1 LAWTLEPITFEPI
14 TLPPLEEPRAA
25 AVRSTHQDRLVFAD
39 AFRTVAILG
48 VVASHLAL
56 ISGLRLFGQR
66 DDLAYVGAWGVNC
79 FFVLSG
85 FLLSRPYL
93 EAIIGTRPM
102 PSTRLF
108 LTRRFLRIYPLYA
121 VAVVVSAAAAYAHR
135 PHHLPVGSV
144 VSHLTFLHGFA
155 PTEIFTL
162 NGPLWTMAV
171 DAQFYLLLPLGAF
184 ALAAL
189 ARRAGHG
196 AGVRLIAGA
205 IAAAIVLSIG
215 LRWFVFARYSLSITH
230 DPIGP
235 AFVLARNAIGMG
247 TAFAL
252 GIAIALI
259 VLLGR
264 QPNRLIAS
272 IIALA
277 GIACFGV
284 LAWAGRTYPAT
295 DAYGVLYDAL
305 GAISGALI
313 LYGFAEGGFNVI
325 GLVRRSRL
333 IATVAALAYA
343 VYLFHYLVIDT
354 VLGLIGK
361 RVHWV
366 PGTPAYVIGLSIP
379 TLLATFAVAYVAH
392 RFVEKPFL
400 TLRDRNREP
409 AVRTR

>member
-1 LAWTLEPITFEPI
+1 LAWTLEPITIEPTRSPI
-14 TLPPLEEPRAA
+14 EKREAA
-25 AVRSTHQDRLVFAD
+25 STRSTYEDRLAFAD
-39 AFRTVAILG
+39 AFRTIAILG

-56 ISGLRLFGQR
+56 VSGLRLFGQR

-93 EAIIGTRPM
+93 EAILGTRPL
-102 PSTRLF
+102 PSTRMF

-121 VAVVVSAAAAYAHR
+121 LAVIVSAAAAYTHR
-135 PHHLPVGSV
+135 PHHLPVGAV
-144 VSHLTFLHGFA
+144 VSHLTFLHGFS
-155 PTEIFTL
+155 PSEIFTL

-184 ALAAL
+184 ALHAL
-189 ARRAGHG
+189 TRRMGKG
-196 AGVRLIAGA
+196 SGVALIAGT
-205 IAAAIVLSIG
+205 IGAAIVLSIA

-252 GIAIALI
+252 GIALALI
-259 VLLGR
+259 VLLRR
-264 QPNRLIAS
+264 QPNRVVAS
-272 IIALA
+272 GIALA
-277 GIACFGV
+277 GIACFV
-284 LAWAGRTYPAT
+284 LLAWAGRTFPDT

-313 LYGFAEGGFNVI
+313 LFGFAEGAFNVI
-325 GLVRRSRL
+325 GLVRRSRV
-333 IATVAALAYA
+333 IAAMAAMAYA
-343 VYLFHYLVIDT
+343 VYLFHYLVMDT
-354 VLGLIGK
+354 VLGLVGK
-361 RVHWV
+361 HAHWI
-366 PGTPAYVIGLSIP
+366 PGSPAYIIGLSFP

-400 TLRDRNREP
+400 ALRDRKREP
-409 AVRTR
+409 AQVT

>member
-1 LAWTLEPITFEPI
+1 LAWTLEPITFEP
-14 TLPPLEEPRAA
+14 TLPPVEEPKAA
-25 AVRSTHQDRLVFAD
+25 PARSTQQDRLVFAD
-39 AFRTVAILG
+39 AFRAVAILG

-56 ISGLRLFGQR
+56 VSGLRLFGQR

-93 EAIIGTRPM
+93 EAILGTRPL

-121 VAVVVSAAAAYAHR
+121 LAVIVSAVAAYTHR
-135 PHHLPVGSV
+135 PHRLPVDAV

-155 PTEIFTL
+155 PNEIFTL

-189 ARRAGHG
+189 ARRSGNG
-196 AGVRLIAGA
+196 SGVKLIAGA
-205 IAAAIVLSIG
+205 IGAAIVLSIA
-215 LRWFVFARYSLSITH
+215 LRWFVFAHYSLSLTH
-230 DPIGP
+230 NPIGP

-252 GIAIALI
+252 GIAIALV

-264 QPNRLIAS
+264 QPNRLVAS
-272 IIALA
+272 VIALT
-277 GIACFGV
+277 GIACFV
-284 LAWAGRTYPAT
+284 LLAWAGRTYPDS

-313 LYGFAEGGFNVI
+313 LYGFAEGAFNVI
-325 GLVRRSRL
+325 GLVRKSRV
-333 IATVAALAYA
+333 IAAIAAMAYA

-361 RVHWV
+361 RIHWI
-366 PGTPAYVIGLSIP
+366 PGSPAYVIGLSIP

-392 RFVEKPFL
+392 RYVEKPFL
-400 TLRDRNREP
+400 AMRDRKREP
-409 AVRTR
+409 ATQPT